1 MDPPAILP
9 PCPSSL
15 PLSQSAV
22 SSSFV
27 TEAEIHHVSQG
38 NWDYLIEEQKKKDEV
53 VDKKLQQEEE
63 ALRMGQEVLHTH
75 FM

>member
-1 MDPPAILP
+1 M
-9 PCPSSL
+9 
-15 PLSQSAV
+15 
-22 SSSFV
+22 
-27 TEAEIHHVSQG
+27 SQG